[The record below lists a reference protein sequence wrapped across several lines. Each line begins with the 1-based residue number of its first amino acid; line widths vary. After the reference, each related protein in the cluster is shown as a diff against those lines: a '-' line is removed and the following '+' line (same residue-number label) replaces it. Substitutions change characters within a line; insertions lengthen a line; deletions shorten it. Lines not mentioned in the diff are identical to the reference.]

1 MISKTIYSFS
11 ILLLTLCTLANRSIA
26 QSVFS
31 YPITRTEAFDTV
43 IYNKKLSDNYAWLSR
58 SENEVEMLAWAKNQS
73 IFTNN
78 VLDSISGNDIIED
91 LLDKIYSANQND
103 VIVRGTQG
111 NDIYYSRTM
120 SDKKRWLLKKTNGYG
135 KDEQIISIPFS
146 VNGKRYTARKYA
158 FAHKKK
164 LLALMFVES
173 GELNP
178 HIRIFNLE
186 SKTFLKD
193 SLGPVMFN
201 DASGV
206 SMAWLPNDQGLI
218 YAQAPVNNSEEEKYY
233 RGKLKLHLLGDKS
246 ANDVDIFGYGVN
258 NKIDLRDYET
268 PYIYSF
274 PYSPYIIARIRAGK
288 GDNYAYA
295 VHYSKLNGANTPW
308 IKLKDYKSNHGTF
321 AATGDYLYAI
331 DDAVPNMQLI
341 KVNLK
346 TGSTPVVVLRESDK
360 ILAMSTGDPSI
371 INGRDNIYIK
381 YTAPGKQGILKMSTR
396 DMKPQEVVLPFEG
409 SVAEFNLLGEN
420 DLLFVTTNWTT
431 NYEYHSI
438 NHSTNTSTALFKSE
452 KQTINS
458 NDYETKIIFIQSRD
472 GVNIPVSLVYKKSL
486 KLKEEPLPLLID
498 AYGCFGSS
506 MDPVYLPDNLVWLEM
521 GGIYAAAHIRGGSE
535 QGAQW
540 YAGGAYPSK
549 MNSIN
554 DIVDVAEYFVKNNYT
569 TANKQAVTGT
579 SCGTLNVGLATLQR
593 PDLFSAGVYR
603 VGIPDLVTNKG
614 ASFGRGQ
621 NDFGP
626 LDTEDG
632 FRSRYS
638 ISAYYHI
645 VPDKSAPA
653 MLVINGANDYIV
665 PLHNVGR
672 YVAKL
677 QNVQQSNRPT
687 LFMVDWK
694 NGHNGAGTEP
704 EDIIRMW
711 KFLFW
716 QTGVY
721 DFQRK

>member
-1 MISKTIYSFS
+1 MTNKSS
-11 ILLLTLCTLANRSIA
+11 A
-26 QSVFS
+26 QSVLS
-31 YPITRTEAFDTV
+31 YPKTRTEVFDTT

-58 SENEVEMLAWAKNQS
+58 SENEVEMLAWAKNQG
-73 IFTNN
+73 IFTNS
-78 VLDSISGNDIIED
+78 VLDSINGNDIIES

-103 VIVRGTQG
+103 IIVRGTQG
-111 NDIYYSRTM
+111 NEIYYSRTM
-120 SDKKRWLLKKTNGYG
+120 TDNKRWLLKKTNGSANEE
-135 KDEQIISIPFS
+135 KIILLPFT
-146 VNGKRYTARKYA
+146 VNGKRYTAKKYA
-158 FAHKKK
+158 FAYKKK
-164 LLALMFVES
+164 LLALMLVES

-193 SLGPVMFN
+193 SIGSVMFN

-218 YAQAPVNNSEEEKYY
+218 YAQAPDTNKEEEKYY
-233 RGKLKLHLLGDKS
+233 RGKLKLHRLGSK
-246 ANDVDIFGYGVN
+246 AIVDPAIFGFDVN
-258 NKIDLRDYET
+258 RNIQINNYET

-274 PYSPYIIARIRAGK
+274 PHSPYIIARIRAGK

-295 VHYSKLNGANTPW
+295 VHSSKLNGANTPW

-321 AATGDYLYAI
+321 TAAGDFLYAI

-346 TGSTPVVVLRESDK
+346 TGSAPTVVLKESDK

-371 INGRDNIYIK
+371 ISGRNAIFIK
-381 YTAPGKQGILKMSTR
+381 YTAPGKQGILKMSSPN
-396 DMKPQEVVLPFEG
+396 MEPKELVLPIDG
-409 SVAEFNLLGEN
+409 SVSEFNLLGEN

-431 NYEYHSI
+431 NYVYQSF
-438 NHSTNTSTALFKSE
+438 NHLTNTTTSTFRSE
-452 KQTINS
+452 KSTINAA
-458 NDYETKIIFIQSRD
+458 DYETKIISVPARD
-472 GVNIPVSLVYKKSL
+472 GVHIPVSLVYKKTSRI
-486 KLKEEPLPLLID
+486 KEKPLPLLID

-506 MDPVYLPDNLVWLEM
+506 MDPVFIPDNLVWLEM

-535 QGAQW
+535 LGAQW

-554 DIVDVAEYFVKNNYT
+554 DIVDIAEYFVKNNYT
-569 TANKQAVTGT
+569 AADKQAITGT

-614 ASFGRGQ
+614 PSFGRGQ

-632 FRSRYS
+632 FQSRYS
-638 ISAYYHI
+638 ISAYYQV
-645 VPDKSAPA
+645 VPDNAAPA

-677 QNVQQSNRPT
+677 QNVQQSYRPS

-694 NGHNGAGTEP
+694 NGHDGAGTEP

-711 KFLFW
+711 KFLLW
-716 QTGVY
+716 QTGHAE
-721 DFQRK
+721 FQRK

>member
-1 MISKTIYSFS
+1 MTNTS
-11 ILLLTLCTLANRSIA
+11 NA

-31 YPITRTEAFDTV
+31 YPITKTEAFDTI
-43 IYNKKLSDNYAWLSR
+43 IYNKKLSDNYAWISR
-58 SENEVEMLAWAKNQS
+58 SENEVEMLAWAKNQG

-78 VLDSISGNDIIED
+78 VLDSISGNDIIEN
-91 LLDKIYSANQND
+91 LLDKIYSASQNEI
-103 VIVRGTQG
+103 IVRGTQG

-120 SDKKRWLLKKTNGYG
+120 TDNKRWLLKKTNGYG
-135 KDEQIISIPFS
+135 KEEQIIAMPFL
-146 VNGKRYTARKYA
+146 VNGKRYTAKKYA

-164 LLALMFVES
+164 LLALMLVES

-193 SLGPVMFN
+193 SIGPVMFN

-206 SMAWLPNDQGLI
+206 SMSWLPNDRGLI
-218 YAQAPVNNSEEEKYY
+218 YAQAPGNNKEEEKYY
-233 RGKLKLHLLGDKS
+233 RGKLKLHRLGDKTEHDI
-246 ANDVDIFGYGVN
+246 AIFGFDVDRNIR
-258 NKIDLRDYET
+258 IQDYET
-268 PYIYSF
+268 TYIYSF
-274 PYSPYIIARIRAGK
+274 PHSPYIIARIRAGK

-295 VHYSKLNGANTPW
+295 VHYSKLNGAKTPW

-321 AATGDYLYAI
+321 TATGDYLYAI

-341 KVNLK
+341 KVNVK
-346 TGSTPVVVLRESDK
+346 TGTAPVVVLRESDK

-371 INGRDNIYIK
+371 ISSRNTIYIK
-381 YTAPGKQGILKMSTR
+381 YTAPGKQGILKMSIS
-396 DMKPQEVVLPFEG
+396 DKQLKEVDLPFEG
-409 SVAEFNLLGEN
+409 SVGEFNLLGNN

-431 NYEYHSI
+431 NYVYHSI
-438 NHSTNTSTALFKSE
+438 NHLTNTATALFQSE
-452 KQTINS
+452 KPTINT
-458 NDYETKIIFIQSRD
+458 NNYETKIISVPARD
-472 GVNIPVSLVYKKSL
+472 GANIPVSLVYKKSN
-486 KLKEEPLPLLID
+486 KPKEKPLPLLID

-506 MDPVYLPDNLVWLEM
+506 MDPVYIPDNLVWLEM

-540 YAGGAYPSK
+540 YAGGAYPFK

-554 DIVDVAEYFVKNNYT
+554 DIVDIAEYFVKNNYT
-569 TANKQAVTGT
+569 TADKQAITGT

-614 ASFGRGQ
+614 PSFGRGQ

-632 FRSRYS
+632 FHSRYS

-665 PLHNVGR
+665 PLHNAGR

-677 QNVQQSNRPT
+677 QNVQQSNRPS

-694 NGHNGAGTEP
+694 NGHTGAGTEP
-704 EDIIRMW
+704 EDNIRMW

-716 QTGVY
+716 QTGHT